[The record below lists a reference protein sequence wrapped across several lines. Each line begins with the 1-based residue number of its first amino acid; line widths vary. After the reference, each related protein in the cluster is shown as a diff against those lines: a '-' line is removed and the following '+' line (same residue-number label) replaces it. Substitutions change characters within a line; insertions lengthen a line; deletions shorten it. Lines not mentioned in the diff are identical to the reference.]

1 MNMIKTEYYKDLTK
15 MNTFGMKVKARCFME
30 YDSVADLVDIEF
42 SELSRPVLHI
52 GGGSNMLFTDDF
64 KGTVLHSKI
73 NFIEIIGECQ
83 SAPVAPS
90 QLSPGPSPYP
100 GVGECHFRTNGT
112 SPHNELPDS
121 ESSATASATSSITDR
136 DSHCHFERA
145 ERVEESVKP
154 VLVSVGA
161 GVVFDDF
168 CDWAAKEGLWGV
180 ENLSYIPGEVGAS
193 AVQNIGAYG
202 VEVKDVIRT
211 VYCYDTV
218 EEEFVKFDVSECG
231 YGYRD
236 SIFKNP
242 EIKGRYVVTH
252 VVFALSREPKPRL
265 DYGHLR
271 DAVMSAC
278 SECQSAPVAPS
289 QLSPGPSPYPG
300 VGECHFRTNGTS
312 PHNELPDSESSATV
326 SATSS
331 ITDRDSHCHFERAER
346 VEKSFNVALTPSL
359 IRKVIIKIRKEKLP
373 EPSVMGSAGSFFK
386 NPVISQEHF
395 ARIEA
400 AAKAEYGPDYKVPHY
415 VIKTECHEAT
425 GGHGFSNHPHGTPD
439 ILNDASTVISSEV
452 EKTVPQQI
460 KVPAAWL
467 IEQCGW
473 KGKRSGGAAVYDKQ
487 PLVIVNY
494 TGEAYPEEIIG
505 LEKRIIA
512 SVKAKFGVELHPEVE
527 HI

>member
-1 MNMIKTEYYKDLTK
+1 MINTTYYQDLTK

-42 SELSRPVLHI
+42 EELARPVLHI
-52 GGGSNMLFTDDF
+52 GGGSNLLFTDDF

-73 NFIEIIGECQ
+73 NFIEILQ
-83 SAPVAPS
+83 
-90 QLSPGPSPYP
+90 
-100 GVGECHFRTNGT
+100 NGHG
-112 SPHNELPDS
+112 SGDHPHDPN
-121 ESSATASATSSITDR
+121 T
-136 DSHCHFERA
+136 
-145 ERVEESVKP
+145 
-154 VLVSVGA
+154 VLVSVGS

-168 CDWAAKEGLWGV
+168 CAWAAKEGLWGV

-218 EEEFVKFDVSECG
+218 EEEFVKFDVEECE

-236 SIFKNP
+236 SVFKDP
-242 EIKGRYVVTH
+242 EVKGRYIVTH
-252 VVFALSREPKPRL
+252 VVFALSRTPQPRL

-271 DAVMSAC
+271 DAVMAS
-278 SECQSAPVAPS
+278 SVS
-289 QLSPGPSPYPG
+289 LSSDPRP
-300 VGECHFRTNGTS
+300 
-312 PHNELPDSESSATV
+312 
-326 SATSS
+326 ATSS
-331 ITDRDSHCHFERAER
+331 LTHPLAGGGMSLPSDTEEAMMSR
-346 VEKSFNVALTPSL
+346 LTPAL

-386 NPVISQEHF
+386 NPVITAEHF

-400 AAKAEYGPDYKVPHY
+400 AAKSEYGPEYKVSHY
-415 VIKTECHEAT
+415 DL
-425 GGHGFSNHPHGTPD
+425 PDGT
-439 ILNDASTVISSEV
+439 V
-452 EKTVPQQI
+452 
-460 KVPAAWL
+460 KVPAAWM

-473 KGKRSGGAAVYDKQ
+473 KGRRSGGAAVYDKQ

-494 TGEAYPEEIIG
+494 TGDAYPEEIVG
-505 LEKRIIA
+505 LERRIIA
-512 SVKAKFGVELHPEVE
+512 SVKAKFDIDLHPEVE

>member
-1 MNMIKTEYYKDLTK
+1 MIRTTYYQDLTK

-42 SELSRPVLHI
+42 EELARPVLHI
-52 GGGSNMLFTDDF
+52 GGGSNLLFTDDF
-64 KGTVLHSKI
+64 KGTILHSKI
-73 NFIEIIGECQ
+73 NFIEI
-83 SAPVAPS
+83 
-90 QLSPGPSPYP
+90 LDD
-100 GVGECHFRTNGT
+100 CHFDR
-112 SPHNELPDS
+112 
-121 ESSATASATSSITDR
+121 ASD
-136 DSHCHFERA
+136 CHFDRA
-145 ERVEESVKP
+145 ERVEKSVGP

-202 VEVKDVIRT
+202 VEVKDVIKT
-211 VYCYDTV
+211 VYCYDTID
-218 EEEFVKFDVSECG
+218 EEFVNFDVEDLE

-236 SIFKNP
+236 SAFKDP
-242 EIKGRYVVTH
+242 EIKGRYIVTH
-252 VVFALSREPKPRL
+252 VVFALSRTPQPRL

-271 DAVMSAC
+271 DAVIAASARHC
-278 SECQSAPVAPS
+278 EEGQSPDVAI
-289 QLSPGPSPYPG
+289 
-300 VGECHFRTNGTS
+300 F
-312 PHNELPDSESSATV
+312 
-326 SATSS
+326 
-331 ITDRDSHCHFERAER
+331 
-346 VEKSFNVALTPSL
+346 TPAL
-359 IRKVIIKIRKEKLP
+359 IRKTIIKIRKDKLP

-386 NPVISQEHF
+386 NPVISAEHF

-400 AAKAEYGPDYKVPHY
+400 AAKAEQGADYQVPHY
-415 VIKTECHEAT
+415 DL
-425 GGHGFSNHPHGTPD
+425 PDGT
-439 ILNDASTVISSEV
+439 V
-452 EKTVPQQI
+452 
-460 KVPAAWL
+460 KVPAAWM

-505 LEKRIIA
+505 LERRIIA
-512 SVKAKFGVELHPEVE
+512 SVKSKFDIILHPEVE

>member
-1 MNMIKTEYYKDLTK
+1 MVRTEYYKDLTK
-15 MNTFGMKVKARCFME
+15 MNTFGMKVKARCFVE

-42 SELSRPVLHI
+42 EELARPVLHI
-52 GGGSNMLFTDDF
+52 GGGSNLLFTDDF

-73 NFIEIIGECQ
+73 DFIEILDD
-83 SAPVAPS
+83 SD
-90 QLSPGPSPYP
+90 
-100 GVGECHFRTNGT
+100 CH
-112 SPHNELPDS
+112 
-121 ESSATASATSSITDR
+121 SSACAPATSSMIDR
-136 DSHCHFERA
+136 A
-145 ERVEESVKP
+145 KRVEKSSSP

-168 CDWAAKEGLWGV
+168 CEWAAKEGLWGV

-218 EEEFVKFDVSECG
+218 EEEFVNFDVEECE

-236 SIFKNP
+236 SIFKDP
-242 EIKGRYVVTH
+242 EIRGRYIVTH

-265 DYGHLR
+265 DYGHLKA
-271 DAVMSAC
+271 AVESHA
-278 SECQSAPVAPS
+278 SQS
-289 QLSPGPSPYPG
+289 
-300 VGECHFRTNGTS
+300 
-312 PHNELPDSESSATV
+312 
-326 SATSS
+326 
-331 ITDRDSHCHFERAER
+331 
-346 VEKSFNVALTPSL
+346 LTPAL

-386 NPVISQEHF
+386 NPVITVEHF

-400 AAKAEYGPDYKVPHY
+400 AAKAEFGADYKVPYY
-415 VIKTECHEAT
+415 VIPSGSPVIPSGSPVIPSEAE
-425 GGHGFSNHPHGTPD
+425 GR
-439 ILNDASTVISSEV
+439 V
-452 EKTVPQQI
+452 EESLI
-460 KVPAAWL
+460 KLPAAWL

-473 KGKRSGGAAVYDKQ
+473 KGKRSGGAAVWDKQ

-494 TGEAYPEEIIG
+494 TGEAFPEEIIG
-505 LEKRIIA
+505 LERRIIA
-512 SVKAKFGVELHPEVE
+512 SVKAKFDIELHPEVD

>member
-1 MNMIKTEYYKDLTK
+1 MIKTAYYQDLTK
-15 MNTFGMKVKARCFME
+15 MNTFGMKVKARCFIE

-42 SELSRPVLHI
+42 EELARPVLHI
-52 GGGSNMLFTDDF
+52 GGGSNLLFTDDF

-73 NFIEIIGECQ
+73 NFIEILDD
-83 SAPVAPS
+83 AP
-90 QLSPGPSPYP
+90 
-100 GVGECHFRTNGT
+100 
-112 SPHNELPDS
+112 
-121 ESSATASATSSITDR
+121 
-136 DSHCHFERA
+136 A
-145 ERVEESVKP
+145 ET

-202 VEVKDVIRT
+202 VEVKDVIKT
-211 VYCYDTV
+211 VYCYDTID
-218 EEEFVKFDVSECG
+218 EEFVNFDVEDLE

-236 SIFKNP
+236 SAFKNP
-242 EIKGRYVVTH
+242 EIKGRYIVTH
-252 VVFALSREPKPRL
+252 VVFALSRTPQPKL
-265 DYGHLR
+265 DYGHLKA
-271 DAVMSAC
+271 AVEA
-278 SECQSAPVAPS
+278 A
-289 QLSPGPSPYPG
+289 G
-300 VGECHFRTNGTS
+300 
-312 PHNELPDSESSATV
+312 
-326 SATSS
+326 
-331 ITDRDSHCHFERAER
+331 AE
-346 VEKSFNVALTPSL
+346 LTPAL

-386 NPVISQEHF
+386 NPVITAEHY

-400 AAKAEYGPDYKVPHY
+400 AAKAELGADYKVPHY
-415 VIKTECHEAT
+415 DL
-425 GGHGFSNHPHGTPD
+425 PDGT
-439 ILNDASTVISSEV
+439 V
-452 EKTVPQQI
+452 
-460 KVPAAWL
+460 KVPAAWM

-473 KGKRSGGAAVYDKQ
+473 KGKRSGNAAVYDKQ

-512 SVKAKFGVELHPEVE
+512 SVKAKFDIELHPEVD

>member
-1 MNMIKTEYYKDLTK
+1 MIKTSYYQDLTK

-42 SELSRPVLHI
+42 EELARPVLHI
-52 GGGSNMLFTDDF
+52 GGGSNLLFTDDF
-64 KGTVLHSKI
+64 KGTVLHSRI
-73 NFIEIIGECQ
+73 DFIEILEDCQ
-83 SAPVAPS
+83 
-90 QLSPGPSPYP
+90 QI
-100 GVGECHFRTNGT
+100 
-112 SPHNELPDS
+112 
-121 ESSATASATSSITDR
+121 SS
-136 DSHCHFERA
+136 
-145 ERVEESVKP
+145 P

-168 CDWAAKEGLWGV
+168 CAWAAKEGLWGV

-202 VEVKDVIRT
+202 VEVKDVIHT

-236 SIFKNP
+236 SIFKSP
-242 EIKGRYVVTH
+242 EIKGRYIVTH
-252 VVFALSREPKPRL
+252 VVFALSRVPMPKL
-265 DYGHLR
+265 EYGHLK
-271 DAVMSAC
+271 DAV
-278 SECQSAPVAPS
+278 
-289 QLSPGPSPYPG
+289 
-300 VGECHFRTNGTS
+300 
-312 PHNELPDSESSATV
+312 ESSGN
-326 SATSS
+326 
-331 ITDRDSHCHFERAER
+331 E
-346 VEKSFNVALTPSL
+346 LTPSN
-359 IRKVIIKIRKEKLP
+359 IRNVIIRIRKEKLP

-400 AAKAEYGPDYKVPHY
+400 AAKAEHGADYKVPHY
-415 VIKTECHEAT
+415 DL
-425 GGHGFSNHPHGTPD
+425 PDGT
-439 ILNDASTVISSEV
+439 V
-452 EKTVPQQI
+452 
-460 KVPAAWL
+460 KVPAAWM

-473 KGKRSGGAAVYDKQ
+473 KGRRSGGAAVYEKQ

-505 LEKRIIA
+505 LEKRVTS
-512 SVKAKFGVELHPEVE
+512 SVKEKFGVDLHPEVE